1 MPASM
6 VAKPKKD
13 FIPTKGKTTMLM
25 KTKLLSLLCSIM
37 ALIACDDSRQVTEN
51 IPRGLVNTV
60 LDLNLA
66 SNMHLNNVG
75 TFSYIEGGVRGVL
88 VIHDYDDQWYAFE
101 RTCAYQPTNACSHI
115 WVDSINIQLKC
126 GNYVS
131 GKFEPCCES
140 TYMFSGFPSKG
151 PAAGRLAQYFISRN
165 ANILQVYN

>member
-1 MPASM
+1 MQDFMDAKQKKAFTLMTRNFFHLLIS
-6 VAKPKKD
+6 VA
-13 FIPTKGKTTMLM
+13 
-25 KTKLLSLLCSIM
+25 LLSS
-37 ALIACDDSRQVTEN
+37 CDDSRQVTEN

-88 VIHDYDDQWYAFE
+88 IIHDYDDQWYAFE
-101 RTCAYQPTNACSHI
+101 RTCAFEPTNACSHI

-151 PAAGRLAQYFISRN
+151 PAAGRLAQYYISRN

>member
-1 MPASM
+1 MRDFT
-6 VAKPKKD
+6 VEKQKKD
-13 FIPTKGKTTMLM
+13 STAMMPRLFVLISSAV
-25 KTKLLSLLCSIM
+25 LLFS
-37 ALIACDDSRQVTEN
+37 CDDSQQVTEN
-51 IPRGLVNTV
+51 IPRGLVNTA

-101 RTCAYQPTNACSHI
+101 RTCAYQPTNTCSHI

-126 GNYVS
+126 GNYVN

-151 PAAGRLAQYFISRN
+151 PAAGRLAQYYISRN
-165 ANILQVYN
+165 GNLLQVYN

>member
-1 MPASM
+1 
-6 VAKPKKD
+6 
-13 FIPTKGKTTMLM
+13 M

-88 VIHDYDDQWYAFE
+88 VIHDYDDQWYAFK

>member
-1 MPASM
+1 M

>member
-1 MPASM
+1 MQDFT
-6 VAKPKKD
+6 VEKQKKD
-13 FIPTKGKTTMLM
+13 STTMMPRLFVLICSAV
-25 KTKLLSLLCSIM
+25 LLFS
-37 ALIACDDSRQVTEN
+37 CDDSQQVTEN
-51 IPRGLVNTV
+51 IPRGLVNTA

-75 TFSYIEGGVRGVL
+75 TFSYIDGGVRGVL

-101 RTCAYQPTNACSHI
+101 RTCAYQPTNTCSHI

-126 GNYVS
+126 GNYVN

-151 PAAGRLAQYFISRN
+151 PAAGRLAQYYISRN
-165 ANILQVYN
+165 GNLLQVYN

>member
-1 MPASM
+1 MQDFT
-6 VAKPKKD
+6 VEKQKKD
-13 FIPTKGKTTMLM
+13 STTMMLRLFVLISSAV
-25 KTKLLSLLCSIM
+25 LLFS
-37 ALIACDDSRQVTEN
+37 CDDSQQVTEN
-51 IPRGLVNTV
+51 IPRGLVNTA

-101 RTCAYQPTNACSHI
+101 RTCAYQPTNTCSHI

-126 GNYVS
+126 GNYVN

-151 PAAGRLAQYFISRN
+151 PAAGRLAQYYISRN
-165 ANILQVYN
+165 GNLLQVYN

>member
-1 MPASM
+1 MD
-6 VAKPKKD
+6 AKPKKD
-13 FIPTKGKTTMLM
+13 FIPTKRKTTMLM
-25 KTKLLSLLCSIM
+25 KTKLLTLLCSIM
-37 ALIACDDSRQVTEN
+37 ALSACDDSRQVTEN

>member
-1 MPASM
+1 
-6 VAKPKKD
+6 
-13 FIPTKGKTTMLM
+13 M

-151 PAAGRLAQYFISRN
+151 PAAGRLAHYFISRN